1 MEAELKVKKMGR
13 LRKSLIWFY
22 NLPIVQ
28 RAQISLVILGDV
40 MALASLYPSHSMHIS
55 RPFLAWRR
63 WKKGHSPIPYIY
75 FYILFMRCQKNFN
88 LNIKLNLNFDNA
100 NANAIANDVMRRP
113 WTACKSVSMRV
124 CVRVRVGVFVRLN
137 TSFCSTAGRMAAT
150 RTWNWNWSL
159 LPLPP
164 CIVPS
169 SSPPTP
175 FPVSVS
181 SNAAVN

>member
-55 RPFLAWRR
+55 RPFLVWRR
-63 WKKGHSPIPYIY
+63 WGKDTLTVPYIY
-75 FYILFMRCQKNFN
+75 IFYILFMRCQKNINIELN
-88 LNIKLNLNFDNA
+88 LRLNLNSDNA

-113 WTACKSVSMRV
+113 
-124 CVRVRVGVFVRLN
+124 
-137 TSFCSTAGRMAAT
+137 
-150 RTWNWNWSL
+150 
-159 LPLPP
+159 
-164 CIVPS
+164 
-169 SSPPTP
+169 
-175 FPVSVS
+175 
-181 SNAAVN
+181 

>member
-63 WKKGHSPIPYIY
+63 
-75 FYILFMRCQKNFN
+75 
-88 LNIKLNLNFDNA
+88 
-100 NANAIANDVMRRP
+100 
-113 WTACKSVSMRV
+113 
-124 CVRVRVGVFVRLN
+124 
-137 TSFCSTAGRMAAT
+137 
-150 RTWNWNWSL
+150 
-159 LPLPP
+159 
-164 CIVPS
+164 
-169 SSPPTP
+169 
-175 FPVSVS
+175 
-181 SNAAVN
+181 